1 MTILPRRTI
10 ASIALIASLILILA
24 VLAVMQYRWSGQ
36 ISEADK
42 ERMRAALLGS
52 TNQFRLQFNNELQ
65 QLSLLFQPGAA
76 ILMQRD
82 WKSYAESCSAAL
94 SSPGMH
100 FVNNI
105 YIWIASNDGDS
116 RLLRLNR
123 DSKDFELIAWPPR
136 LENVKERHAVS
147 FLSPPRPAFGFR
159 PYARTMIYRVP
170 ILLEPLIIFRPPDV
184 SGKESGFI
192 GFLMIE
198 LNKESIKSIL
208 LPEISRS
215 AFRNPEAY
223 HVAVVN
229 EFSGAIIYRSDP
241 GLNLEAFAQPDARI
255 RLIEDFRERPGSRT
269 PGRGMGPPGPS
280 AGRPPEMPFNAEPPP
295 RPDRSNR
302 GIAPISVEADGE
314 EWVLVAKH
322 REGSLDAAVA
332 RMRRRNLAISFGSLL
347 LLAASMALIVSAA
360 RRAQRLA
367 RLQMEFVAGISHE
380 LRTPL
385 AVICSAGDNLADG
398 VIADSSQSAKR
409 YGELIR
415 SEGRKLSTMIERIL
429 QFAGLQRKERRYNLC
444 PVQIN
449 EIADA
454 ALRESEAMIAAAGF
468 SLEKDFAPGLHPVN
482 ADAAALS
489 QAILNLI
496 QNALKYSGENRWLA
510 VRTREAAGKG
520 GLEVQLIIE
529 DKGIGIDSEDLPH
542 IFEPFYR
549 GRMALAEQI
558 HGAGLG
564 LYIVRETLV
573 SMGASISAK
582 SVTGKWSMFT
592 MHFSALPAS

>member
-1 MTILPRRTI
+1 MTLLPKRTI
-10 ASIALIASLILILA
+10 ASIALIASLILILV

-42 ERMRAALLGS
+42 ERMRIALLGS

-94 SSPGMH
+94 SGPGMH
-100 FVNNI
+100 SVNDI

-116 RLLRLNR
+116 KLLRLNR
-123 DSKDFELIAWPPR
+123 DSKDFEPIAWPPR
-136 LENVKERHAVS
+136 LESIREKHAVS
-147 FLSPPRPAFGFR
+147 FLNPPRPAFGFR
-159 PYARTMIYRVP
+159 PYARTLIYRIP
-170 ILLEPLIIFRPPDV
+170 ILLEPMRMFRPPDV
-184 SGKESGFI
+184 PGNEAGFI

-198 LNKESIKSIL
+198 LNKESIKSAL
-208 LPEISRS
+208 LPEIART

-223 HVAVVN
+223 HIAVVN
-229 EFSGAIIYRSDP
+229 EFSGSIIYRSDP
-241 GLNLEAFAQPDARI
+241 SLNLDAFAQPDARI
-255 RLIEDFRERPGSRT
+255 RLIEDPRERLESGL

-280 AGRPPEMPFNAEPPP
+280 AGRPPEMPFNSAPPP
-295 RPDRSNR
+295 RPGRSNR
-302 GIAPISVEADGE
+302 GIAPISVDADGDD
-314 EWVLVAKH
+314 WVLVVKH
-322 REGSLDAAVA
+322 REGSLEAAVA
-332 RMRRRNLAISFGSLL
+332 RIRRRNLAISFGSLL
-347 LLAASMALIVSAA
+347 LLAVSMALIVSAA

-385 AVICSAGDNLADG
+385 TVICSAGDNLADG
-398 VIADSSQSAKR
+398 IIADSSQSAKK

-415 SEGRKLSTMIERIL
+415 SEGRKLAAMIERIL
-429 QFAGLQRKERRYNLC
+429 QFAGLQRKERRYNLR
-444 PVQIN
+444 PVKIN

-454 ALRESEAMIAAAGF
+454 ALKESESMIAAAGF
-468 SLEKDFAPGLHPVN
+468 SLDRDFAPGLHPIN
-482 ADAAALS
+482 ADPAVLS

-510 VRTREAAGKG
+510 IRTREVADKG
-520 GLEVQLIIE
+520 GWEVQLIIE

-549 GRMALAEQI
+549 GKMALAEQI

-564 LYIVRETLV
+564 LYIVQETLV
-573 SMGASISAK
+573 SMGASISVK
-582 SVTGKWSMFT
+582 SAPGKWSIFT
-592 MHFSALPAS
+592 IHFNALPAA